1 MIFAKKANKFCGSKF
16 SIRVKKLLQ
25 QIFWFER
32 SFFLSPCKK
41 KITNAEIFFP
51 KKISAGPKKFFLQR
65 NIFSSETMSSPK
77 KFLDP
82 IGSTHENFFE
92 TLGSKKIWREI
103 FFDEA
108 RATRGKKK
116 FINFFYRRLKKKIG
130 TNVVFFFFHKE
141 EKKFFDTNEWRKF
154 FLACGKFFLCRKKKK
169 IRFFRSKNDFFLK

>member
-1 MIFAKKANKFCGSKF
+1 MWIKIFDSRQKIVAANFL
-16 SIRVKKLLQ
+16 IRA
-25 QIFWFER
+25 F
-32 SFFLSPCKK
+32 FFLSPCKK

-82 IGSTHENFFE
+82 IGSTHEKFFE

-116 FINFFYRRLKKKIG
+116 FINFFYRRLKKKSG
-130 TNVVFFFFHKE
+130 HTSCFFF
-141 EKKFFDTNEWRKF
+141 
-154 FLACGKFFLCRKKKK
+154 
-169 IRFFRSKNDFFLK
+169 S